1 MSLIQFPQNYVKLV
15 TKYLT
20 FLRNFRR
27 NILRNFLGKTLKKFS
42 GISWETNQE
51 KFSGISR
58 NLSNMGPIS
67 ENFLRISEESVTRTC
82 SPEISR
88 KFPQRKSPKLE
99 TFCYLGTFTVLC
111 YSSLNFFTKIVRVPK
126 RSLKLFSEVNMFHYF
141 GSPQIIFFFK
151 MIV

>member
-58 NLSNMGPIS
+58 NLVINLWSPKNLSNLGPIS

-111 YSSLNFFTKIVRVPK
+111 YSSLNLFTKIVM
-126 RSLKLFSEVNMFHYF
+126 LKA
-141 GSPQIIFFFK
+141 
-151 MIV
+151 